1 MHKKILILFLV
12 PWLFFSCEDQKNGSN
27 QIPDLVIISPGVGRF
42 ILKPGESIQLDA
54 LVIDNNNQEI
64 VNPELVWSSS
74 NSEVAIITEDG
85 ILNAIK
91 EGLAAITVSHENIQS
106 MREVA
111 VTSSKKRVLS
121 ELFTSST

>member
-1 MHKKILILFLV
+1 M
-12 PWLFFSCEDQKNGSN
+12 PWLFFSCEDQENGSN

>member
-1 MHKKILILFLV
+1 MHKKILILVLV
-12 PWLFFSCEDQKNGSN
+12 PWLFFSCEDQENGSN

-42 ILKPGESIQLDA
+42 ILKPGESIQLDP

-85 ILNAIK
+85 ILKAIK